1 MTTIPV
7 LDYATFAGDTKQA
20 FIEAWGAAARGP
32 GFMVVTNHGIGASV
46 IDAVFD
52 RADAF
57 FALSLD
63 EKRKVSIDLSPH
75 NRGYAGTGSESLD
88 EKSGQMDQK
97 EAYNMGLDLAADDPR
112 VLRGDPYRGPNMWP
126 DVPGFETALQTYF
139 DAVTALGQN
148 MHRAIALDLGL
159 DEHFFTGHFDESM
172 STLRVLRYPP
182 AVNASPGEIG
192 AGAHTDYGSITLLM
206 TDGTPG
212 LQVKPRDSEHW
223 IDVPHVDNAFV
234 VNIGDLLMR
243 WTNDTYVSN
252 PHRVQRP
259 TKERR
264 SIAYFMDPNPDSLVE
279 KLPTIEGE
287 AHYRPI
293 LAHEYLTYR
302 LTATYS
308 QKHPGLEAAAEA
320 VSVPA

>member
-7 LDYATFAGDTKQA
+7 LDYATFDGATKQD
-20 FIEAWGAAARGP
+20 FVTAWGEAARGP
-32 GFMVVTNHGIGASV
+32 GFMVVKNHGVDPSLVNAI
-46 IDAVFD
+46 FEK
-52 RADAF
+52 ADSF
-57 FALSLD
+57 FALPLD
-63 EKRKVSIDLSPH
+63 EKRKVSIDKSPH

-88 EKSGQMDQK
+88 EKSGVMDQK
-97 EAYNMGLDLAADDPR
+97 EAYNMAMDFAEDDPR

-126 DVPGFETALQTYF
+126 ENVPGFEEAFSNYF
-139 DAVTALGQN
+139 NAVLDLGVN
-148 MHRAIALDLGL
+148 LHRAIALDLGL
-159 DEHFFTGHFDESM
+159 EEGFFAQHFDESM

-182 AVNASPGEIG
+182 AINPQPGEIG

-206 TDGTPG
+206 TDGTAG
-212 LQVKPRDSEHW
+212 LQVKPRDQDDW
-223 IDVPHVDNAFV
+223 IDVPHVDGAYV

-259 TKERR
+259 VKERR
-264 SIAYFMDPNPDSLVE
+264 SIAFFMDPNPNSLVE
-279 KLPTIEGE
+279 KLPTVAGD
-287 AHYRPI
+287 AHYPPI

-308 QKHPGLEAAAEA
+308 QKQPGNAA
-320 VSVPA
+320 

>member
-1 MTTIPV
+1 MTTIPI
-7 LDYATFAGDTKQA
+7 LDYATFDGDTKQT
-20 FIEAWGAAARGP
+20 FVKAWGEAARGP
-32 GFMVVTNHGIGASV
+32 GFVVIKNHGIAPSL
-46 IDAVFD
+46 INAMFEK
-52 RADAF
+52 ADEF
-57 FALSLD
+57 FATPLE
-63 EKRKVSIDLSPH
+63 EKNKISIDLSPH

-97 EAYNMGLDLAADDPR
+97 EAYNMGLDLAPDDPR
-112 VLRGDPYRGPNMWP
+112 VLAGEPYRGVNMWP
-126 DVPGFETALQTYF
+126 GVPGFAETFKTYF
-139 DAVTALGQN
+139 DAVTELGQDL
-148 MHRAIALDLGL
+148 HRAIALDLGL

-182 AVNASPGEIG
+182 AVNPQPGEIG
-192 AGAHTDYGSITLLM
+192 AGAHTDYGSITLLV

-212 LQVKPRDSEHW
+212 LQVKPRDQHDW
-223 IDVPHVDNAFV
+223 IDVPHIDGAFV

-259 TKERR
+259 VKERR

-279 KLPTIEGE
+279 KLPTVEGD
-287 AHYRPI
+287 AHYPPI
-293 LAHEYLTYR
+293 LAHEYLTHR

-308 QKHPGLEAAAEA
+308 QRHPGN
-320 VSVPA
+320 S